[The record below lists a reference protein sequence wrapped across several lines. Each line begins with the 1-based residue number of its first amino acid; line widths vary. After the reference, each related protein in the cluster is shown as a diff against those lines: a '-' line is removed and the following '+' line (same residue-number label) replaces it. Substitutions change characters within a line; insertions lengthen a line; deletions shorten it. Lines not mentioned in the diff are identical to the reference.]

1 LLVDRRLETA
11 IGLHRAGKLV
21 EARAVYEDL
30 LRSLPRHFDALQLLG
45 TLHAQQGDYAMA
57 LQRLD
62 AALRVD
68 PLNVVVNKNR
78 GQILAKIGRFDD
90 ALTALDLAIRVRPDY
105 AEAYFN
111 RGNVLRSL
119 KRWREALASYDE
131 AIRLEPRYVE
141 ALGNR
146 GAVLSALERF
156 EEAERNLFE
165 AVRLDPQ
172 NAEVHFNHGN
182 LLCELK
188 RFDEALRAYESAISL
203 RPDYVDAHFNL
214 SIALLLVGRHQEGW
228 REYEWRLKRS
238 ETIDPGANLGGAAW
252 RGRQRV
258 EGKSLLLYS
267 EQGIG
272 DAIQHLRYVPLLM
285 AQGARVSVALPPKLW
300 PLAGML
306 RSPVAVLQPGDF
318 LQCDFHC
325 PLMSLPLAMGT
336 GDDNIPSEIPYLFP
350 DTARVARWEQ
360 LLGASVK
367 PRIGLVWSGSRDHDN
382 DARRSIDLSVLRP
395 LLELPAEWHSLQ
407 IEYRSGDLETL
418 NALRGLLQ
426 HQDDIVDL
434 ADTAALVQCMD
445 LVITV
450 DTSVAHL
457 AGALGKATYV
467 MLPWMP
473 DYRWMLDRDDSPW
486 YPTAKLFRQ
495 PSRGDWS
502 AVLESITG
510 AVSRRF
516 SLCVNQAGS
525 P

>member
-1 LLVDRRLETA
+1 MDRRLETA

-45 TLHAQQGDYAMA
+45 TLHAQQGDYATALRRLEAA
-57 LQRLD
+57 LQI
-62 AALRVD
+62 D
-68 PLNVVVNKNR
+68 PLNVIVNKNR
-78 GQILAKIGRFDD
+78 GQALAKIGRFDD
-90 ALTALDLAIRVRPDY
+90 ALTAFDLAIRVRPDY

-188 RFDEALRAYESAISL
+188 RFDEALNAYESAISL
-203 RPDYVDAHFNL
+203 RPDYIDAHFNL
-214 SIALLLVGRHQEGW
+214 AVALLLVGRHQAGW
-228 REYEWRLKRS
+228 QEYEWRLKRS
-238 ETIDPGANLGGAAW
+238 ETIDAGASLGGAAW

-258 EGKSLLLYS
+258 EGKTLLLYS

-272 DAIQHLRYVPLLM
+272 DAIQHLRYVSLL
-285 AQGARVSVALPPKLW
+285 AARGARVSVALPPKLW

-306 RSPVAVLQPGDF
+306 RSPVAVLQPGEAV
-318 LQCDFHC
+318 QCDFHC

-336 GDDNIPSEIPYLFP
+336 TDSNIPAEVPYLYP
-350 DTARVARWEQ
+350 DPVRVARWEQ
-360 LLGASVK
+360 LLGSSVK
-367 PRIGLVWSGSRDHDN
+367 PRIGLVWSGSKDHDN
-382 DARRSIDLSVLRP
+382 DARRSIRLGTLRP
-395 LLELPAEWHSLQ
+395 LLERPVEWHSLQ
-407 IEYRSGDLETL
+407 IEYRPDDLETL
-418 NALRGLLQ
+418 KALPCLLQ
-426 HQDDIVDL
+426 HQHEIADL
-434 ADTAALVQCMD
+434 ADTAALLQCMD
-445 LVITV
+445 LVVTV
-450 DTSVAHL
+450 DTSIAHL
-457 AGALGKATYV
+457 AGALGKEVYV
-467 MLPWMP
+467 MLSSIP
-473 DYRWMLDRDDSPW
+473 DYRWMLDREDSPW
-486 YPTAKLFRQ
+486 YPTARLFRQ

-502 AVLESITG
+502 SVLETIRL

-516 SLCVNQAGS
+516 SLCIDPAEL